1 LELLRTMRD
10 QAEMKIQ
17 MVMPLKS
24 KFLVFRLY

>member
-1 LELLRTMRD
+1 MRD